1 MYWHKE
7 RDDYGRTVHYLTTKT
22 GRTLGVVV
30 KHPLLKKG
38 DPNAYWYNR
47 WDVPFSTPVEMKI
60 KHFTNLKD
68 AKTALEGAT
77 K

>member
-1 MYWHKE
+1 MYWVKG
-7 RDDYGRTVHYLTTKT
+7 RDDYGRKVHYLMDE
-22 GRTLGVVV
+22 GHRTLGVVV

-38 DPNAYWYNR
+38 DSSAYWYNR
-47 WDVPFSTPVEMKI
+47 WDVPFNTPVEIKI